1 MTDKLSINIK
11 IDGRNY
17 PLRIDREDEEKYRKA
32 VKIIN
37 EIVLQYRQRYANHDS
52 QDFLAMTA
60 FQFVLKNL
68 ELENKADPSPFVD
81 EVRELNEMLDD
92 YLALN
97 S

>member
-1 MTDKLSINIK
+1 MADKLSINIK

-32 VKIIN
+32 VKIIS

-68 ELENKADPSPFVD
+68 ELENEADPSPFVD
-81 EVRELNEMLDD
+81 EVRELNEMLDE
-92 YLALN
+92 YLTLN